1 MGRSPRFEKTYAAE
15 VLTEDE
21 VSALLRGCSTRAPT
35 GIRNR
40 ALIMVMYRCGLRI
53 SEALDLKPSDVN
65 ADAGT
70 IRVLDGKGH
79 KPRTVSIDDGA
90 LAFVQRWM
98 DVRTQL
104 RRERGWSN
112 GPLFCTLQ
120 NGSIHPT
127 YVRVMLKRNAEAA
140 GIEKHVR
147 PHGLRHSHAA
157 ELVAEG
163 VPVNVIRDQLGHA
176 NLSVTDRYL
185 RNIAPAD
192 VIAMG
197 RNRKPWS
204 GEQA

>member
-1 MGRSPRFEKTYAAE
+1 MVSPRKDRKYPAE

-21 VSALLRGCSTRAPT
+21 VSALLRRCSPTAPT
-35 GIRNR
+35 GVRNR
-40 ALIMVMYRCGLRI
+40 ALIMAMYRCGLRI

-65 ADAGT
+65 VDRAT
-70 IRVLDGKGH
+70 VRVLDGKGH

-98 DVRTQL
+98 DVRAQL
-104 RRERGWSN
+104 KRDRGWTN
-112 GPLFCTLQ
+112 GPLFCTLD
-120 NGSIHPT
+120 NGPIHPT
-127 YVRVMLKRNAEAA
+127 YVRVMLKRNADRA
-140 GIEKHVR
+140 GVDKQVR

-197 RNRKPWS
+197 RNRKPWT